1 MTYRKKISVF
11 NQSISLKISERFG
24 KPVCEVLSQFLQKEL
39 YDYEIANSLQI
50 QVKHVADLRRHCKLK
65 RANTAKRHFREK
77 YGPDAVEQFKQLA
90 TDPLCTLTSIAEY
103 FEFSRSNASI
113 AYYKLFG
120 QSYSDLKKSKLG
132 ARAHDRLKARN
143 SYKIAD
149 TAAKILERHGFK
161 TTMVLNSI
169 GRVELKL
176 NNTQIKPMRLRRHTI
191 GRLEYFSLNSGTNEC
206 DFILGIRD
214 SKTAYVLPINVLP
227 LGRVN
232 IPTENRESKY
242 RQYRNAWHLLTE
254 LQQEKIC

>member
-1 MTYRKKISVF
+1 MKSVTTKVTMLETLCSKI
-11 NQSISLKISERFG
+11 LHDFG
-24 KPVCEVLSQFLQKEL
+24 KPVCQVLRDLVQAEN
-39 YDYEIANSLQI
+39 YDYEIAKILEV
-50 QVKHVADLRRHCKLK
+50 QVKHVADLRHRCKLN

-77 YGPDAVEQFKQLA
+77 YGSEAVEQFKQLA

-103 FEFSRSNASI
+103 FGFSRSNASI
-113 AYYKLFG
+113 AYYRLFG

-169 GRVELKL
+169 GRVELRL
-176 NNTQIKPMRLRRHTI
+176 NNTQIKPMRLRQHTI
-191 GRLEYFSLNSGTNEC
+191 GRLEYFSLNSGTSEC

-242 RQYRNAWHLLTE
+242 RQYRNAWHLLKGE
-254 LQQEKIC
+254 IPG